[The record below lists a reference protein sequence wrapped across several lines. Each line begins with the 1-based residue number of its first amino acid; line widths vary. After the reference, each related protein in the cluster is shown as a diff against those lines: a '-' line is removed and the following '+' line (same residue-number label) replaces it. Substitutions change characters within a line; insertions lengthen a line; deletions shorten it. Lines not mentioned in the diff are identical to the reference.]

1 MNYDFRKYLNAAGL
15 GESAP
20 VRRRKVNVKPK
31 KFNPMAFAESYKFIA
46 EDGKRMA
53 LSNNRLNSE
62 LRGIAAKGEAGAEE
76 FKEKFKEG
84 MAKVKKVL
92 IELYDKI
99 IRFFTETVR
108 YWMSNERK
116 VAKTISNLQS
126 AKKNAAKKNEFSI
139 PSIVIG
145 RTGRIL
151 GKVDDSTFDEG
162 KEAFNGGMSRGLRG
176 ESYSS
181 FGEKSRRELNREE
194 REKRAA
200 ADSNAQSE
208 AENVAEEASKAAA
221 EVDSAKK
228 EATSAASSTQGLTLG
243 SATDYEKAEKV
254 YKEAISKITDQ
265 VRKYSAKRM
274 IIALPMAS
282 AALSLFATNLNEK
295 LGEVSQAKEITKDV
309 KFDDAKSSIDQII
322 GFIRDGYKAILESV
336 KPSYDK
342 NIKIN
347 KTSYEKVCDLMI
359 KVLNDLKGDGKTIRS
374 VNAEIRKLTEAK
386 RKLQDS
392 FKENKSP
399 SEAETLKYQIARTAI
414 TAQTT
419 LMNLFIGTNDKLIG
433 IGVQIAGKVAS
444 AA

>member
-20 VRRRKVNVKPK
+20 VRRRKANVKPK

-76 FKEKFKEG
+76 FKAKFKEG

-139 PSIVIG
+139 PSVVIG

-151 GKVDDSTFDEG
+151 GKVNDSTFDEG
-162 KEAFNGGMSRGLRG
+162 KEALTAGMRG

-181 FGEKSRRELNREE
+181 YGEKSRRELNREE
-194 REKRAA
+194 RERRAT
-200 ADSNAQSE
+200 ADSNAQAE
-208 AENVAEEASKAAA
+208 AENVAEEASKAAS

-228 EATSAASSTQGLTLG
+228 EATSVASSVQGLTLG
-243 SATDYEKAEKV
+243 SATDYERAEKA
-254 YKEAISKITDQ
+254 YKEGISKLTEQ

-274 IIALPMAS
+274 IIALPVAS
-282 AALSLFATNLNEK
+282 AALSLFATTLNEK
-295 LGEVSQAKEITKDV
+295 LGEVSQAKEIPKDV
-309 KFDDAKSSIDQII
+309 KFDDAKSSIDQIV
-322 GFIRDGYKAILESV
+322 GFVRDGYKAILEAV

-386 RKLQDS
+386 RRLQDS

-433 IGVQIAGKVAS
+433 IGVQLGGKVA
-444 AA
+444 AAA